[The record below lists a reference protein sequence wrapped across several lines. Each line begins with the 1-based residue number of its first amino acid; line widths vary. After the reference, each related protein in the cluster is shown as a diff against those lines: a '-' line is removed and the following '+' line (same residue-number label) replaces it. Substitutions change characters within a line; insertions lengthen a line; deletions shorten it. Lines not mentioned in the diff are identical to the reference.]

1 MFLEHLQGWCLHH
14 LHLLIGGDEV
24 GQAGPA
30 FHKPMLAEPDPS
42 TSLIKDK
49 KTRSFSCFLVLE
61 CLQAQHDCWF
71 PWHSVQH
78 AWHHWFTSN
87 QIFGHSQ
94 PLPTC
99 RVAVME
105 TGHNLAHRTGSSLKA
120 LQPSGSG
127 EVSFAALSRLKDIKW
142 VPVPHFAW
150 PHILK

>member
-99 RVAVME
+99 RVAAVE
-105 TGHNLAHRTGSSLKA
+105 TGHNLAHRIISKSIAAFRKWRGTLCSTLPPERYKVGPC
-120 LQPSGSG
+120 PSFCMTTYS
-127 EVSFAALSRLKDIKW
+127 
-142 VPVPHFAW
+142 
-150 PHILK
+150 